1 MKKLIKGFSQFVNES
16 AQIGDTIQIDLIE
29 EFPERFSREERLSGY
44 FDRYGDL
51 SDLDDDNDDD
61 DYTHDIETTLTAEL
75 LEVIDPDLHRIG
87 LSNIPDLP
95 DDFDD
100 WWMTADDSYSDPD
113 LRFKA
118 KLTFSDQENGY
129 GNYGPGGGGYEK
141 IVFVGLASWSEEAIL
156 DRFDFLS
163 RETDAFDY

>member
-1 MKKLIKGFSQFVNES
+1 MQKLIKGFSQFVNES
-16 AQIGDTIQIDLIE
+16 AQLGDTIQIDLIE

-44 FDRYGDL
+44 GD
-51 SDLDDDNDDD
+51 DDD

-95 DDFDD
+95 DDFDEF
-100 WWMTADDSYSDPD
+100 MTADDSYSDPD

-163 RETDAFDY
+163 RETDTFDY

>member
-1 MKKLIKGFSQFVNES
+1 MQKLIKGFSQFVNES
-16 AQIGDTIQIDLIE
+16 AQVGDTIQIDLIE

-44 FDRYGDL
+44 G
-51 SDLDDDNDDD
+51 DDND

-75 LEVIDPDLHRIG
+75 LEVIDFDLHRLG

-95 DDFDD
+95 DDFDEF
-100 WWMTADDSYSDPD
+100 MTADDSYSDPD